1 MVDSPLCGFNRNTV
15 QNELSI
21 FRRKS
26 IYCSKGED
34 KYRMIKIFKWLFVES
49 SARWLI
55 YILTAEYFIAT
66 NLSPTILTD
75 YPTLNYLVESMAFI
89 PAVHNFDKVAVHPE
103 VVRFYIVLAILLVIP
118 KSFAVYDWLK
128 NNPNMWMRQFI
139 ITPLTTTAP
148 ASSQLATRLSKSEEE
163 IEKLP
168 TVPRSRASAIFWSLM
183 ILLFTI
189 STMIVTWSEG
199 GFGRDSFYVNM
210 LNARIIQGGISMWF
224 ELSVKN
230 MTFTGLLLAI
240 SFVIIRD
247 YITYFKALFGR

>member
-1 MVDSPLCGFNRNTV
+1 
-15 QNELSI
+15 
-21 FRRKS
+21 
-26 IYCSKGED
+26 
-34 KYRMIKIFKWLFVES
+34 MIKIFKWLFVES

-75 YPTLNYLVESMAFI
+75 YPTLNYLVESIAFI

-103 VVRFYIVLAILLVIP
+103 VVRFYIALAIFLVIP
-118 KSFAVYDWLK
+118 KSFAVYNWLK
-128 NNPNMWMRQFI
+128 QNPNMWMRQLI

-148 ASSQLATRLSKSEEE
+148 TSSQLATRLSKSEEQ
-163 IEKLP
+163 IQRLP

-183 ILLFTI
+183 ILGFALMTI
-189 STMIVTWSEG
+189 LVEFSAG
-199 GFGRDSFYVNM
+199 GEYQKDSSYLNI
-210 LNARIIQGGISMWF
+210 LNARTAASGASMWF
-224 ELSVKN
+224 QLSVKH

-247 YITYFKALFGR
+247 YITYFKTLFGR

>member
-1 MVDSPLCGFNRNTV
+1 
-15 QNELSI
+15 
-21 FRRKS
+21 
-26 IYCSKGED
+26 
-34 KYRMIKIFKWLFVES
+34 MIKIFKWLFVES

-75 YPTLNYLVESMAFI
+75 YPTLNYLVESIAFI

-103 VVRFYIVLAILLVIP
+103 VVRFYIALAILLVIP

-148 ASSQLATRLSKSEEE
+148 ASSQLATRLSKTEEE

-168 TVPRSRASAIFWSLM
+168 TVARSRTSAIFWSLM
-183 ILLFTI
+183 ILFVGIIVPSVMIFVNGFSNHSEYVTGRQNRIAIGGIAMWYQLSVSQMTI
-189 STMIVTWSEG
+189 SALM
-199 GFGRDSFYVNM
+199 Y
-210 LNARIIQGGISMWF
+210 
-224 ELSVKN
+224 
-230 MTFTGLLLAI
+230 AI
-240 SFVIIRD
+240 CTVIIRD
-247 YITYFKALFGR
+247 YITYFKTLFGR